1 MLLDSILVSKD
12 FKKKELW
19 KKIMKINNIFIKKS
33 KLPSFLLCTKKN
45 SNFFKLFK
53 WKKIPSKKFRIQNRV
68 KKNQNLMFY
77 NSNLMNKNINIITL
91 TI

>member
-12 FKKKELW
+12 YKKNYG
-19 KKIMKINNIFIKKS
+19 KIMKINNIFIKKS
-33 KLPSFLLCTKKN
+33 RLPSFFTLYQKKN

-53 WKKIPSKKFRIQNRV
+53 WKMIPSKKFHIANRV

>member
-1 MLLDSILVSKD
+1 M
-12 FKKKELW
+12 
-19 KKIMKINNIFIKKS
+19 
-33 KLPSFLLCTKKN
+33 
-45 SNFFKLFK
+45 
-53 WKKIPSKKFRIQNRV
+53 IPSKKFHIANRV